1 MDGAKQKRVLLTRE
15 NNETLAEALR
25 ANGVEVL
32 ELPLIK
38 TVHEAQNED
47 VEDIMRE
54 MGSYDWITFSS
65 ANGVK
70 GFFREFFKNF
80 DDIRTLG
87 VARIACVGEATAAE
101 GRKLHLRPDVV
112 PAVSTALAMAD
123 AMAEYET
130 LDNLKVL
137 CVQGNLSLPDLPK
150 TLDEKHRA
158 IVDTAVVY
166 KTEQVEVGA
175 DDIQKE
181 FDLNMR
187 GTWLPS
193 KVMTP
198 LLIGQQGACVLNV
211 SSMSAFT
218 PLTRIPGYSG
228 AKAGVSNFTQ
238 WLATY
243 LARSGVRVNA
253 IAPGFFM
260 TEQNHAL
267 QFNPDGTPTPRCA
280 HIVDGTPM
288 RRYGELRELIG
299 AMLFLV
305 DERAASFVTGV
316 VLPVDG
322 GYSAFSGV

>member
-1 MDGAKQKRVLLTRE
+1 MAFQYDIPFQVDLSDRV
-15 NNETLAEALR
+15 ALVTGG
-25 ANGVEVL
+25 NGG
-32 ELPLIK
+32 IGG
-38 TVHEAQNED
+38 
-47 VEDIMRE
+47 MFCR
-54 MGSYDWITFSS
+54 
-65 ANGVK
+65 
-70 GFFREFFKNF
+70 
-80 DDIRTLG
+80 
-87 VARIACVGEATAAE
+87 
-101 GRKLHLRPDVV
+101 
-112 PAVSTALAMAD
+112 ALAACGATVIVLGRNLERCQKVVTDEAAMLRVKDEIAKKYGGLNILINAAGGAVKSAMVPQDQMAD
-123 AMAEYET
+123 PGE
-130 LDNLKVL
+130 
-137 CVQGNLSLPDLPK
+137 K
-150 TLDEKHRA
+150 TFF
-158 IVDTAVVY
+158 
-166 KTEQVEVGA
+166 EVGA

-193 KVMTP
+193 KIMTP
-198 LLIGQQGACVLNV
+198 LMIGQQGACVLNV
-211 SSMSAFT
+211 FSTTAFT

-228 AKAGVSNFTQ
+228 AKAAVSNFTQ

-280 HIVDGTPM
+280 HIVNGTPM
-288 RRYGELRELIG
+288 RRYGELKELIG

>member
-1 MDGAKQKRVLLTRE
+1 MAYNYDIPFHVDLTDRV
-15 NNETLAEALR
+15 ALVTGG
-25 ANGVEVL
+25 NGG
-32 ELPLIK
+32 IGG
-38 TVHEAQNED
+38 
-47 VEDIMRE
+47 MFCR
-54 MGSYDWITFSS
+54 
-65 ANGVK
+65 
-70 GFFREFFKNF
+70 
-80 DDIRTLG
+80 
-87 VARIACVGEATAAE
+87 
-101 GRKLHLRPDVV
+101 
-112 PAVSTALAMAD
+112 ALAACG
-123 AMAEYET
+123 AT
-130 LDNLKVL
+130 VIVLGRNLERCRMV
-137 CVQGNLSLPDLPK
+137 
-150 TLDEKHRA
+150 A
-158 IVDTAVVY
+158 
-166 KTEQVEVGA
+166 
-175 DDIQKE
+175 
-181 FDLNMR
+181 
-187 GTWLPS
+187 
-193 KVMTP
+193 VMTP

-288 RRYGELRELIG
+288 RRYGELKELIG

-305 DERAASFVTGV
+305 DERAASFVTGI

>member
-1 MDGAKQKRVLLTRE
+1 MAYNYDIPFHVDLTDRV
-15 NNETLAEALR
+15 ALVTGG
-25 ANGVEVL
+25 NGG
-32 ELPLIK
+32 IGG
-38 TVHEAQNED
+38 
-47 VEDIMRE
+47 MFCR
-54 MGSYDWITFSS
+54 
-65 ANGVK
+65 
-70 GFFREFFKNF
+70 
-80 DDIRTLG
+80 
-87 VARIACVGEATAAE
+87 
-101 GRKLHLRPDVV
+101 
-112 PAVSTALAMAD
+112 ALAACGATVIVLGRNLERCRMVADEINAGGGRADAIAGDVTDEAAMLRVKEEIAQKYGRLNILINAAGGAVKSAMVPQDQMAD
-123 AMAEYET
+123 PGE
-130 LDNLKVL
+130 
-137 CVQGNLSLPDLPK
+137 K
-150 TLDEKHRA
+150 TFF
-158 IVDTAVVY
+158 
-166 KTEQVEVGA
+166 EVGA

-198 LLIGQQGACVLNV
+198 LLIGKQGACVLNV

-288 RRYGELRELIG
+288 RRYGELKELIG

-305 DERAASFVTGV
+305 DERAASFVTGI

>member
-1 MDGAKQKRVLLTRE
+1 MTKRDDTSRAEQNAEIRRWAEDNGLTLGSR
-15 NNETLAEALR
+15 L
-25 ANGVEVL
+25 GQQQDVVERVAPRVAVV
-32 ELPLIK
+32 EF
-38 TVHEAQNED
+38 TVRIDED
-47 VEDIMRE
+47 VYEAAMLRVKEEIAQKYGRLNILINAA
-54 MGSYDWITFSS
+54 GGAVKS
-65 ANGVK
+65 AM
-70 GFFREFFKNF
+70 
-80 DDIRTLG
+80 
-87 VARIACVGEATAAE
+87 
-101 GRKLHLRPDVV
+101 V
-112 PAVSTALAMAD
+112 PQDQMAD
-123 AMAEYET
+123 PGE
-130 LDNLKVL
+130 
-137 CVQGNLSLPDLPK
+137 K
-150 TLDEKHRA
+150 TFF
-158 IVDTAVVY
+158 
-166 KTEQVEVGA
+166 EVGA

-193 KVMTP
+193 KIMTP
-198 LLIGQQGACVLNV
+198 LMIGQQGACVLNV

>member
-1 MDGAKQKRVLLTRE
+1 MAYNYDIPFHVDLTDRV
-15 NNETLAEALR
+15 ALVTGG
-25 ANGVEVL
+25 NGG
-32 ELPLIK
+32 IGG
-38 TVHEAQNED
+38 
-47 VEDIMRE
+47 MFCR
-54 MGSYDWITFSS
+54 
-65 ANGVK
+65 
-70 GFFREFFKNF
+70 
-80 DDIRTLG
+80 
-87 VARIACVGEATAAE
+87 
-101 GRKLHLRPDVV
+101 
-112 PAVSTALAMAD
+112 ALAACGATVIVLGRNLERCQKVADEINAGGGKADAISGDVTDEAAMLRVKDEIAKKYGGLNILINAAGGAVKSAMVPQDQMAD
-123 AMAEYET
+123 PGE
-130 LDNLKVL
+130 
-137 CVQGNLSLPDLPK
+137 K
-150 TLDEKHRA
+150 TFFD
-158 IVDTAVVY
+158 
-166 KTEQVEVGA
+166 VGA

-193 KVMTP
+193 KIMTP
-198 LLIGQQGACVLNV
+198 LMIGQQGACVLNV
-211 SSMSAFT
+211 SS
-218 PLTRIPGYSG
+218 G
-228 AKAGVSNFTQ
+228 AKAAVSNFTQ

-280 HIVDGTPM
+280 HIVNGTPM
-288 RRYGELRELIG
+288 RRYGELKELIG

>member
-1 MDGAKQKRVLLTRE
+1 MRRRGKGEKRSERSAGSKRKRQFALADGR
-15 NNETLAEALR
+15 LAQDVGQIQGEKAALR
-25 ANGVEVL
+25 LPALHKRGIPREGIHAAGKIRGVGRGKEIGQL
-32 ELPLIK
+32 
-38 TVHEAQNED
+38 
-47 VEDIMRE
+47 
-54 MGSYDWITFSS
+54 
-65 ANGVK
+65 
-70 GFFREFFKNF
+70 
-80 DDIRTLG
+80 LG
-87 VARIACVGEATAAE
+87 R
-101 GRKLHLRPDVV
+101 VV
-112 PAVSTALAMAD
+112 PGDGGKRLTETAGAVKSAMVPQDQMAD
-123 AMAEYET
+123 PGE
-130 LDNLKVL
+130 
-137 CVQGNLSLPDLPK
+137 K
-150 TLDEKHRA
+150 TFFD
-158 IVDTAVVY
+158 
-166 KTEQVEVGA
+166 VGA

-198 LLIGQQGACVLNV
+198 LLIGQPGACVLNV

-280 HIVDGTPM
+280 HIVNGTPM
-288 RRYGELRELIG
+288 RRYGELKELIG